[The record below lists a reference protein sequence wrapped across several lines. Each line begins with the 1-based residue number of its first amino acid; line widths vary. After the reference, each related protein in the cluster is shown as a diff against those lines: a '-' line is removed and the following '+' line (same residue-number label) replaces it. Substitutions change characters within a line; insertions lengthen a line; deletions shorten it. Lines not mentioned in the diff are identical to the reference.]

1 SVPRSV
7 THHVTHCKELGADL
21 CFPLGMASKEEL
33 QVTQPVKSV
42 SVAAG
47 NSATLQCI
55 VTSLHPVE
63 SIEWFKGT
71 GPHRQ
76 LTYRFTGGHFPR
88 ITSISDTTRINN
100 TDFSIRISDL
110 TSADAG
116 TYYCVKFQKMGSVD
130 KELQSGPGTQI
141 FVRTKPS
148 LPLVTGPSSR
158 VSPGQLLNLTCV
170 STGFFPK
177 VIDVKWFENDVEL
190 PAFCTLIFLPEAAS
204 SYTMVTTLVILAS
217 SSLHSQVTCQVA
229 HSELQSPL
237 RGHVNISQF
246 LQGKTQIPN
255 KSSLPTSSHL
265 FPQTPRERNGCFK
278 SCEALVPTKNPD
290 GTFSQDSHIL
300 VNTSQLEDERVFT
313 CQVFQDSQTLV
324 QKSLQLSKFRDQ
336 EVSLGAIPT
345 SSLLL
350 LGWKLFPLIILSAIY
365 VLRRSLP
372 SK

>member
-1 SVPRSV
+1 MPILASQPR
-7 THHVTHCKELGADL
+7 L
-21 CFPLGMASKEEL
+21 PLPLLLLPLLPALAGMASKEEL

-141 FVRTKPS
+141 FVRI
-148 LPLVTGPSSR
+148 
-158 VSPGQLLNLTCV
+158 
-170 STGFFPK
+170 
-177 VIDVKWFENDVEL
+177 IDVKWFENDVEL

-246 LQGKTQIPN
+246 LQAAILTCHVRRFYPEDMRITW
-255 KSSLPTSSHL
+255 L
-265 FPQTPRERNGCFK
+265 ERNGCFK

-336 EVSLGAIPT
+336 EVSLGE
-345 SSLLL
+345 
-350 LGWKLFPLIILSAIY
+350 
-365 VLRRSLP
+365 
-372 SK
+372 

>member
-1 SVPRSV
+1 
-7 THHVTHCKELGADL
+7 
-21 CFPLGMASKEEL
+21 MASKEEL

-141 FVRTKPS
+141 FVRSKSRS
-148 LPLVTGPSSR
+148 LQTQPIVPRQITNPRSS
-158 VSPGQLLNLTCV
+158 
-170 STGFFPK
+170 
-177 VIDVKWFENDVEL
+177 
-190 PAFCTLIFLPEAAS
+190 A
-204 SYTMVTTLVILAS
+204 
-217 SSLHSQVTCQVA
+217 
-229 HSELQSPL
+229 QSPL
-237 RGHVNISQF
+237 
-246 LQGKTQIPN
+246 LT
-255 KSSLPTSSHL
+255 
-265 FPQTPRERNGCFK
+265 
-278 SCEALVPTKNPD
+278 AL
-290 GTFSQDSHIL
+290 
-300 VNTSQLEDERVFT
+300 
-313 CQVFQDSQTLV
+313 C
-324 QKSLQLSKFRDQ
+324 
-336 EVSLGAIPT
+336 
-345 SSLLL
+345 
-350 LGWKLFPLIILSAIY
+350 
-365 VLRRSLP
+365 
-372 SK
+372 